1 MLTPEL
7 ITAYRNANYYV
18 LEQEQFKFQIGVYS
32 QDFENLFE
40 QYNVNNGSFISA
52 YNPRSQPTIQIQNKN
67 KHRQFKNRLLKEDLL
82 FLEAVSTDPS
92 SRWPPEYAFLVLN
105 ISKDQAIQF
114 GTSLHQ
120 NAIVYIDFKAVPELI
135 YVDK

>member
-7 ITAYRNANYYV
+7 ITAYQNANYYV
-18 LEQEQFKFQIGVYS
+18 LEQEQFNFQIGVYS
-32 QDFENLFE
+32 QDFKNLFE

-52 YNPRSQPTIQIQNKN
+52 YNPRSQPTVQIQNKN
-67 KHRQFKNRLLKEDLL
+67 KHRQFKNRLLSDSLL

-92 SRWPPEYAFLVLN
+92 GNWPPEYGFLVLGIN
-105 ISKDQAIQF
+105 KNKAIQF
-114 GTSLHQ
+114 GISLRQ

-135 YVDK
+135 LVY